1 MGAGAGQGQGACSS
15 VGIPV
20 ADSNQDEVAAS
31 MRLGRLRRR
40 LGRRW
45 RLLRGL
51 ELEGAV
57 LVYQMGKVASTSVFH
72 SLLDLPDCQAYHV
85 HRMAPDNIARLRQA
99 YLDRGMPP
107 LDDRLGK
114 QLYQRLVL
122 PGRPASVIS
131 LVREPISRNISAFF
145 QGLDGYAGLR
155 DAHRHLDTEAL
166 IDCFLSR
173 YLHAIPLEWFDRE
186 MKASLAI
193 DVFDSPFPRA
203 LGRLQLASGPYRLL
217 LMRHDLDDGA
227 KEQAVAE
234 FLGRD
239 DFRLRRVNEASAKG
253 YAEAYRAFRD
263 QIRVPVEYAD
273 AMLGSRYAQHFYG
286 ADELEA
292 IRRRWVV

>member
-1 MGAGAGQGQGACSS
+1 MGNAGSS
-15 VGIPV
+15 VK
-20 ADSNQDEVAAS
+20 DSNRETGAVGI
-31 MRLGRLRRR
+31 RLRRLRRR

-51 ELEGAV
+51 DLEGAV

-72 SLLDLPDCQAYHV
+72 SLLDLPGCQAYHV
-85 HRMAPDNIARLRQA
+85 HRMAPDNIARMRQA

-107 LDDRLGK
+107 LDDRLGR

-145 QGLDGYAGLR
+145 QGLDGYAGQR
-155 DAHRHLDTEAL
+155 DAHRHLDTDAL
-166 IDCFLSR
+166 IDCFFSR
-173 YLHAIPLEWFDRE
+173 YLHSIPVEWFDRE
-186 MKASLAI
+186 MKASLGI

-203 LGRLQLASGPYRLL
+203 QGHQQLASGPYRLL
-217 LMRHDLDDGA
+217 LMRHDLDDEV
-227 KEQAVAE
+227 KERAVAE

-253 YAEAYRAFRD
+253 YAEAYRAFRER
-263 QIRVPVEYAD
+263 IRVPAEYAD
-273 AMLGSRYAQHFYG
+273 GLLGSRYARHFYD
-286 ADELEA
+286 AEA
-292 IRRRWVV
+292 LAAFRRRWVG